1 MRILFVSQY
10 FLPEMGA
17 PAARVYELSRHWVQQ
32 GHEVT
37 VLTGFPNHPT
47 GILHSEYRSKWK
59 RLLYKEQVD
68 GIQVVRVWLL
78 PLPNRKAYERIL
90 NYSSYCFSS
99 SVAGAFLARP
109 EVIVATSPQLLVGI
123 SGWWLAK
130 VNRIPFVFDVRD
142 LWPESLMAVG
152 LAGKNTTLYR
162 MLGRTAEFLYRRCDR
177 LVVVTR
183 AFRDYLIGNW
193 GVPLEKISV
202 VENGVE
208 TELFTPD
215 GKDGIRREL
224 GLGEKFIVS
233 YIGTLG
239 MAHGLG
245 TLLETARQFQ
255 TERPDIAFLLVGEG
269 AEKEK
274 LCSLAGKQGLQN
286 LIFLGEQ
293 RRARIPAIIRAS
305 DVCLVLLKKSEVFK
319 TVIPTKLLE
328 FMSCGRPVIVAVD
341 GQAREI
347 VENAQAGLYVEP
359 ENAHA
364 LAFAIRKLHC
374 EPALC
379 HRFGDNGR
387 LWVTKHLSRRHTA
400 EKYLHVLKSV
410 TETRALAA
418 RDQRIS
424 P

>member
-10 FLPEMGA
+10 FPPEMGA

-47 GILHSEYRSKWK
+47 GILHAEYRSKWK

-68 GIQVVRVWLL
+68 GIRVVRVWLL
-78 PLPNRKAYERIL
+78 PFPNRKPYERVL
-90 NYSSYCFSS
+90 NYLSYCFSS
-99 SVAGAFLARP
+99 SLAGTFLTRP
-109 EVIVATSPQLLVGI
+109 EIVVATSPQLLVGI
-123 SGWWLAK
+123 SGWWLAR

-162 MLGRTAEFLYRRCDR
+162 TLGRTAEFLYRRCDR
-177 LVVVTR
+177 LVVVTP
-183 AFRDYLIGNW
+183 AFRDHLIANW
-193 GVPLEKISV
+193 GIPLEKISV

-215 GKDGIRREL
+215 GRDGIRREL
-224 GLGEKFIVS
+224 RLDEKFVVS

-239 MAHGLG
+239 MAHGLD
-245 TLLETARQFQ
+245 TLLETAGQFQ
-255 TERPDIAFLLVGEG
+255 TERPEITFLLVGEG

-274 LCSLAGKQGLQN
+274 LRSVAAKQGLKN
-286 LIFLGEQ
+286 LIFIGQQ
-293 RRARIPAIIRAS
+293 RRELIPGIIRSS
-305 DVCLVLLKKSEVFK
+305 DVCLVLLKKSDIFK

-359 ENAHA
+359 ENAKA
-364 LAFAIRKLHC
+364 LARAIMKLYS

-379 HRFGDNGR
+379 QRFGDSGR
-387 LWVTKHLSRRHTA
+387 RWVTKYLSRRRTA
-400 EKYLHVLKSV
+400 EKYLEVLESV
-410 TETRALAA
+410 TEGPTPIE
-418 RDQRIS
+418 RDGLI

>member
-10 FLPEMGA
+10 FPPEMGA
-17 PAARVYELSRHWVQQ
+17 PAARVYELSQNWVAQ
-32 GHEVT
+32 GHDVT

-59 RLLYKEQVD
+59 RLVYKEHLS

-78 PLPNRKAYERIL
+78 PLPNRKGYERIL
-90 NYSSYCFSS
+90 NYSSYSFASC
-99 SVAGAFLARP
+99 VAGTFMARP
-109 EVIVATSPQLLVGI
+109 EVVVATSPQLLVGI

-130 VNRIPFVFDVRD
+130 VNRVPFVFDVRD
-142 LWPESLMAVG
+142 LWPESLTAVG
-152 LAGKNTTLYR
+152 VAGKHAALYK
-162 MLGRTAEFLYRRCDR
+162 MLGYTAEFLYRRCDR
-177 LVVVTR
+177 LVVVTQ
-183 AFRDYLIGNW
+183 AFQDHLVENW
-193 GVPLEKISV
+193 GIPPKKISV

-208 TELFTPD
+208 TELFTPH
-215 GKDGIRREL
+215 GSDGIRREF

-239 MAHGLG
+239 IAHGLD

-255 TERPDIAFLLVGEG
+255 KQKPEIAFLLVGEG

-274 LCSLAGKQGLQN
+274 LSSVAIKGGLKN

-293 RRARIPAIIRAS
+293 KRELIPAIIRGS
-305 DVCLVLLKKSEVFK
+305 DVCLVLLKKSDIFK
-319 TVIPTKLLE
+319 TVIPTKMLE

-359 ENAHA
+359 ENANE
-364 LAFAIRKLHC
+364 LASAILTLHSNQV
-374 EPALC
+374 LC
-379 HRFGDNGR
+379 RSFGDNGR
-387 LWVTKHLSRRHTA
+387 RWITHHMSRRQTA
-400 EKYLHVLKSV
+400 EKYLQVLNSL
-410 TETRALAA
+410 TEGPFTRTDAVAL
-418 RDQRIS
+418 R
-424 P
+424 